1 MLIENNIKQTEEG
14 TNIASESASIFGEIN
29 KKIAKI
35 VEIVENV
42 SGLSTDQLESI
53 QQVAES
59 VARIT
64 EAATSNAAIS
74 EESDASSQEMRHQA
88 AFLRSKMQHFNL
100 RAREKG
106 KAYIPEEKQGDAEF
120 IEYAN
125 KAYQIKESTGRYGNE
140 YIDPYGREMDTSY
153 TNEQ

>member
-1 MLIENNIKQTEEG
+1 MQKAQ
-14 TNIASESASIFGEIN
+14 FD

-88 AFLRSKMQHFNL
+88 AFLRSKMTHFNL

-106 KAYIPEEKQGDAEF
+106 KAYIPDEKQGDAEF
-120 IEYAN
+120 IEHAN
-125 KAYQIKESTGRYGNE
+125 KAYQIKETTGHYGNE

-153 TNEQ
+153 ADKQ